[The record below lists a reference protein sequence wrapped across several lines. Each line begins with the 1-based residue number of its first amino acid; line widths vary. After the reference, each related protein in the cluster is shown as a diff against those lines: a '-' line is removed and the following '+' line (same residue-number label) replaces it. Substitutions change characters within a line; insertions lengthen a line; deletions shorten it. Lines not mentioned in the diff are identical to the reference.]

1 MLSKER
7 MIEIA
12 ESCGLGPNIAVEYGT
27 SLMEALRAQADAQ
40 PMYGSDMKAIAQRN
54 LVSFL
59 TKASFASN
67 VDREAAMNC
76 VEVLASH
83 PAPEAAKPVAW
94 VRFTSDGG
102 YEGPIMD
109 CDRRIDDV
117 RRKSGAWTPL
127 FTRAPEAAQAGLTLD
142 AGEIAFLAARLRR
155 LFEREQYTLPE
166 FARENDSALIGI
178 AGSVIG
184 AILTRAS
191 AATVA
196 EPSTDRLAYE
206 GAREDLLDWKRRALA
221 AEELNRKFM
230 DSINGPTHMG
240 EPVIAAQQQAEPVG
254 DERAA
259 FLNRMEVLDLKEFRE
274 LTGCQSPAEYR
285 IKLED
290 LHGDGE
296 SLAAEYLQDKVFE
309 DMRLMYKAMGEFD
322 NKAVDHFAKAMK
334 RKMATSRKKG
344 RSGWDD
350 PKKCPP
356 ERLAQMLIDHLEKG
370 DPVDV
375 GNFSMMLFNRPDAV
389 GVLARVVA
397 QSGQRAGVAEDA
409 RDAARYR
416 AIRACGKEWSGLRV
430 FDARGDI
437 VPEALDEEA
446 DGLLAAAPTPAAQGG
461 DSHD

>member
-191 AATVA
+191 AAIADECPHGVDDGACKACYHAATVA
-196 EPSTDRLAYE
+196 EPSEEPGWKNERCQYE
-206 GAREDLLDWKRRALA
+206 VCDEEDEHDPRCTAWRDTESQEDSVA
-221 AEELNRKFM
+221 AFLSDVASQTPEKP
-230 DSINGPTHMG
+230 DHWSSC
-240 EPVIAAQQQAEPVG
+240 AQCQHNA
-254 DERAA
+254 ERAA
-259 FLNRMEVLDLKEFRE
+259 DLLSVQKN
-274 LTGCQSPAEYR
+274 TP
-285 IKLED
+285 
-290 LHGDGE
+290 
-296 SLAAEYLQDKVFE
+296 
-309 DMRLMYKAMGEFD
+309 
-322 NKAVDHFAKAMK
+322 
-334 RKMATSRKKG
+334 
-344 RSGWDD
+344 
-350 PKKCPP
+350 
-356 ERLAQMLIDHLEKG
+356 
-370 DPVDV
+370 
-375 GNFSMMLFNRPDAV
+375 
-389 GVLARVVA
+389 
-397 QSGQRAGVAEDA
+397 
-409 RDAARYR
+409 
-416 AIRACGKEWSGLRV
+416 CGGK
-430 FDARGDI
+430 
-437 VPEALDEEA
+437 P
-446 DGLLAAAPTPAAQGG
+446 
-461 DSHD
+461 